1 MRPWATVVL
10 TRDGDEVASWPLS
23 RSEAADLS
31 VVDGLARAQL
41 AAKRFG
47 WNVCVRDA
55 SPELVEL
62 LDLAG
67 VDLAVEVRR

>member
-1 MRPWATVVL
+1 MNAWAIVVL
-10 TRDGDEVASWPLS
+10 TADRT
-23 RSEAADLS
+23 ADLS
-31 VVDGLARAQL
+31 LVDGLARAHL
-41 AAKRFG
+41 AAQRFG
-47 WNVCVRDA
+47 WAVRVCDA